1 MLRVFPTESEI
12 EQAVELLVDRY
23 DISAQLLGELLG
35 RAQRDRANELL
46 RLVGGGRLSRRD
58 VARLLVM
65 HLGTN
70 LFAGSS
76 PAVRALR
83 LRILSQLPEHQ
94 IKRLFS
100 AFKDEDSRI
109 THVSHMYKPLA
120 EKKWFAGGRWP
131 RAFVAAAGFPGIFA
145 GVQER
150 VRRPTVQEIAPL
162 TPVPPLQEFQVDL
175 KRRLLEVMEREK
187 NRTRCV
193 LSLPTGGGKTRV
205 AVEAFIDWM
214 HPRFVNG
221 QYLIWI
227 AQSEELCEQ
236 AIATLE
242 QMWGSREYRF
252 PLRVYRYFGGRD
264 VPLEELQGGAVVA
277 SINQLYNRIHS
288 GDPALDQMLSHTGV
302 MVIDEAHRAVTHMY
316 DVLLNYAEELVGPDL
331 FPICG
336 LTATPGRS
344 GADPASETQRL
355 VGRFEAYLLTPD
367 LGPEYRADPLRY
379 FREHGYLATPVHRP
393 LRGRE
398 YELTPEEIEALDQEE
413 DFPAVF
419 LKRLADDTERNRLI
433 INTLMDIEPDKPT
446 LVYACTVEHA
456 YLLAMILRKMGRTAA
471 AVSGDTPL
479 TLRRGFIQ
487 QFKEGKIQFLINYGV
502 LTTGFDA
509 PKTECIVL
517 CRPTRSPV
525 LYEQII
531 GRGLRGPRFG
541 GTEKCTII
549 DFADNI
555 KRMGAPLAYVR
566 FEQFWQNPAA
576 PAVAASGLETAD

>member
-1 MLRVFPTESEI
+1 MLRIYPTESEI
-12 EQAVELLVDRY
+12 EQAVHLLVDRY
-23 DISAQLLGELLG
+23 NISAQLLGELLG
-35 RAQRDRANELL
+35 RAQRDRANQLL
-46 RLVGGGRLSRRD
+46 QAVGSERLSRRD
-58 VARLLVM
+58 VARLVVM
-65 HLGTN
+65 HLGSN
-70 LFAGSS
+70 LFGGSS
-76 PAVRALR
+76 AEVRTLR
-83 LRILSQLPEHQ
+83 LRILSQLPERQ
-94 IKRLFS
+94 IQELFS
-100 AFKDEDSRI
+100 QFRGKDSGITQASR
-109 THVSHMYKPLA
+109 MCRPLA
-120 EKKWFAGGRWP
+120 EKKWFADGPWP
-131 RAFVAAAGFPGIFA
+131 RAFVAAAGFPDIFA
-145 GVQER
+145 GVRER
-150 VRRPTVQEIAPL
+150 VHRPTVQEIPPL
-162 TPVPPLQEFQVDL
+162 APVPPLQAFQKEL
-175 KRRLLEVMEREK
+175 KAKLLAVMEREQE
-187 NRTRCV
+187 RTRCV

-214 HPRFVNG
+214 QPRFVNG

-242 QMWGSREYRF
+242 QMWSSREYRF
-252 PLRVYRYFGGRD
+252 PLRIYRYFGGRN
-264 VPLEELQGGAVVA
+264 VPLEALRGGAVVA
-277 SINQLYNRIHS
+277 SINQLYNRINS
-288 GDPALDQMLSHTGV
+288 GDPALDQMLTHTGV
-302 MVIDEAHRAVTHMY
+302 MVIDEAHRAVTQMY
-316 DVLLNYAEELVGPDL
+316 DVLLDRAEQLVGPDL

-344 GADPASETQRL
+344 GVDTASETQRL
-355 VGRFEAYLLTPD
+355 VGRFDAHLLTPD
-367 LGPEYRADPLRY
+367 LGPEYRDDPLRY

-393 LRGRE
+393 LQGRE
-398 YELTPEEIEALDQEE
+398 YELTPEESRDLELEG
-413 DFPAVF
+413 DFPAAF
-419 LKRLADDTERNRLI
+419 RQRLADDTDRNRLI
-433 INTLMDIEPDKPT
+433 INTLLEIEPGTPT

-456 YLLAMILRKMGRTAA
+456 YLLAMILRKLGRSAA

-479 TLRRGFIQ
+479 TLRRGFIE
-487 QFKEGKIQFLINYGV
+487 QFKDGTVQFLVNYGV

-517 CRPTRSPV
+517 CRPTQSPV

-576 PAVAASGLETAD
+576 PAGTVGGAETAG